1 MDYIDEYGIYFLAVV
16 VLLYHIKY
24 PCNMRLYYGLVSFG
38 VCMIVFKKFEEALLV
53 GLFVALS
60 SDLYKKYLRET
71 FEGFIEG
78 EESQEAKEGNKDA
91 KKEDDDDDDDDD
103 GDGFTE
109 DLEEQ
114 GFDNY
119 INLQETYKQN
129 VENLDSATLEKM
141 TSQTEKFMEQQKD
154 LMKVVEKLGPTLKEG
169 MSMLKTFSNL
179 KDSVK
184 SS

>member
-38 VCMIVFKKFEEALLV
+38 VCMIVFKQFEEALLV

-78 EESQEAKEGNKDA
+78 EESHKED
-91 KKEDDDDDDDDD
+91 KKEDSSGDDEEDE
-103 GDGFTE
+103 GFKE
-109 DLEEQ
+109 DLAEQ
-114 GFDNY
+114 DFDNY

-129 VENLDSATLEKM
+129 VENLDSTTLDKM

-184 SS
+184 NP

>member
-38 VCMIVFKKFEEALLV
+38 VCMIVFKQFEEALLV

-78 EESQEAKEGNKDA
+78 EESHDDS
-91 KKEDDDDDDDDD
+91 KEDPKKDD
-103 GDGFTE
+103 GDGDDDEGFKE
-109 DLEEQ
+109 DLAEQ
-114 GFDNY
+114 DFDNY

-129 VENLDSATLEKM
+129 VENLDSTTLDKM

-154 LMKVVEKLGPTLKEG
+154 LMKVVEKLGPPLKEG

-184 SS
+184 NP

>member
-16 VLLYHIKY
+16 VLLYHIRF

-78 EESQEAKEGNKDA
+78 AENEKEGNKDE
-91 KKEDDDDDDDDD
+91 KNDDGDDDGDGD

-114 GFDNY
+114 SFDNY

-184 SS
+184 SA